1 MDTIVSLV
9 VKVLWK
15 LISLIC
21 FRVYLEVNVH
31 KNPTC
36 FSRWSVRQSFKTL
49 VGGELMAYNKITL
62 YGKQTCDY
70 LYIQADDPDAGR
82 PENDAFTCVNDE
94 PTEWNDTTSL
104 YANFNNKES
113 RLAAGNSTIVGSISG
128 YEVYRRKY
136 NESNAEYIGT
146 VRNNDSNK
154 NLSDIMIDYAV
165 KNGVEYIYYLFPNV
179 ETTESGTQVSPVV
192 TKQLAIDAPYWSLL
206 IVDETDE
213 ENVFYLDKMFKFELN
228 LQIDDMTNNAQVS
241 ISQNF
246 TKYPTLQYGASNYWS
261 GSLSS
266 LCGFIASNCV
276 DYVQN
281 VNMIEELKSISSW
294 VEVGDTKGV
303 SIINNPKK
311 KTTDWVL
318 TESGEFVPY
327 FTYQWDEQYRWDDS
341 YFWTSNDDLYSNKN
355 SNLGR
360 DISK

>member
-1 MDTIVSLV
+1 
-9 VKVLWK
+9 
-15 LISLIC
+15 
-21 FRVYLEVNVH
+21 
-31 KNPTC
+31 
-36 FSRWSVRQSFKTL
+36 
-49 VGGELMAYNKITL
+49 MAYNKITL

-70 LYIQADDPDAGR
+70 LYIQADE
-82 PENDAFTCVNDE
+82 PESDAFSYVDDE
-94 PTEWNDTTSL
+94 PSEWNDTTSL
-104 YANFNNKES
+104 YANFNNDES
-113 RLAAGNSTIVGSISG
+113 RLSAGKSTIVGSISG

-146 VRNNDSNK
+146 VSDNGDGENI
-154 NLSDIMIDYAV
+154 SDIMIDYAAR
-165 KNGVEYIYYLFPNV
+165 NGVEYVYYLFPNINA
-179 ETTESGTQVSPVV
+179 TESGTQVSPVV
-192 TKQLAIDAPYWSLL
+192 TKQLAIDVPYWSLF

-246 TKYPTLQYGASNYWS
+246 TKYPTVQYGASNYWS

-266 LCGFIASNCV
+266 LCGFLSANCV

-281 VNMIEELKSISSW
+281 VNMINELKSISSDTRRKFLKDTAGNLWEVNVSAPINITTENMSLQDVKTWKFSW

-303 SIINNPKK
+303 SIINNPSK

-318 TESGEFVPY
+318 TESGDAVPY
-327 FTYQWDEQYRWDDS
+327 FTYQWDEQYRWNDS
-341 YFWTSNDDLYSNKN
+341 YFWTANDDLDSNKN
-355 SNLGR
+355 ANLGR